1 MNLFARAWRATG
13 LLILLFFLIAPAG
26 CLAVPPDCRS
36 DEFVCVGFVTD
47 FNGLRDYGLNEQ
59 TWQVLQELRQDGF
72 VVDVIESIDTYDY
85 VKNVAYFGDHGY
97 DLVFT
102 SGYSL
107 AETTHAMAEKYPQT
121 SFVILGQPPEEDA
134 PPNLAGVLFPEAQ
147 AGFWAGGLAA
157 HFSEAGIVGAVFAN
171 PAIPSVGA
179 YGRGFEAGAQRVE
192 AHPVYYEHGRFAASL
207 SDREWGARQADIL
220 DERGADVLFAYGGGT
235 GISALEQFRGRVI
248 GVEVDFGRQF
258 PSMQNRLIASI
269 VFDLSILNEIVRA
282 GRVSQPV
289 YQGAYLVVWGDEPAQ
304 EVLESLGMYGEDAF
318 EETNDETED
327 VSDEVSEESDD
338 DFDDDDDDDDDDDFD
353 DDDDDDDD

>member
-1 MNLFARAWRATG
+1 MNPFTRSWRAAG
-13 LLILLFFLIAPAG
+13 LLILLFFLMAPAG
-26 CLAVPPDCRS
+26 CLAVPPDCHS
-36 DEFVCVGFVTD
+36 DEVVCIGFVTD

-59 TWQVLQELRQDGF
+59 TWQVLQELRQEGF
-72 VVDVIESIDTYDY
+72 VVDVIESIDAYDY
-85 VKNVAYFGDHGY
+85 TKNVAYFGDHGY

-102 SGYSL
+102 SGFSL
-107 AETTHAMAEKYPQT
+107 AETTREMAKKYPQT
-121 SFVILGQPPEEDA
+121 SFVMLGQPPEEDA

-179 YGRGFEAGAQRVE
+179 YGRGFKAGARDVE
-192 AHPVYYEHGRFAASL
+192 SQLIYYEHGRFATSL

-235 GISALEQFRGRVI
+235 GISALEQFPGRVI

-269 VFDLSILNEIVRA
+269 VFDLSILNEIVHT
-282 GRVSQPV
+282 GHVSQPV
-289 YQGAYLVVWGDEPAQ
+289 YQGAYLVVWGAEPAP
-304 EVLESLGMYGEDAF
+304 EVVELLGVYDEDDFA
-318 EETNDETED
+318 ELDEETED
-327 VSDEVSEESDD
+327 DTDDTVEESDD
-338 DFDDDDDDDDDDDFD
+338 E
-353 DDDDDDDD
+353 

>member
-1 MNLFARAWRATG
+1 MNPFARAWRAAG

-26 CLAVPPDCRS
+26 CLPVPPECRS
-36 DEFVCVGFVTD
+36 DEVICVGFVTD

-59 TWQVLQELRQDGF
+59 TWQVLQELREDGF
-72 VVDVIESIDTYDY
+72 VVDVIESIDAFDY
-85 VKNVAYFGDHGY
+85 VKNVAYFADHGY

-121 SFVILGQPPEEDA
+121 SFVMLGQPPEEDV

-171 PAIPSVGA
+171 PAIPSVEA
-179 YGRGFEAGAQRVE
+179 YGRGFKAGARGADAQM
-192 AHPVYYEHGRFAASL
+192 VYYEHGRFAASL
-207 SDREWGARQADIL
+207 SDNEWGARQADIL
-220 DERGADVLFAYGGGT
+220 DERGADVLFAYGGST
-235 GISALEQFRGRVI
+235 GLSALEQFRGRVI
-248 GVEVDFGRQF
+248 GVEVDFGRRY

-289 YQGAYLVVWGDEPAQ
+289 YQGAYRVVWGAESAL
-304 EVLESLGMYGEDAF
+304 EVLEILGEYDEDDFAEVDETREESEDDVDEDAI
-318 EETNDETED
+318 EE
-327 VSDEVSEESDD
+327 
-338 DFDDDDDDDDDDDFD
+338 
-353 DDDDDDDD
+353 